1 MNEFEK
7 ACDEVEQDRNYEL
20 ESENCIEWIKNGNT
34 ATVTFSQVK
43 YINKIEKLANKFPDE
58 VSVVHRNYNKEGNI
72 SSIVAHIPISY
83 IQISNRKRDL
93 SEEERKAIGER
104 LNGAGT
110 TVE

>member
-20 ESENCIEWIKNGNT
+20 ESENCIEWVNNSEI
-34 ATVTFSQVK
+34 ATVTFSHGRF
-43 YINKIEKLANKFPDE
+43 INRVEKLAQKFPNE
-58 VSVVHRNYNKEGNI
+58 VIITHRNYNKAGNV
-72 SSIVAHIPISY
+72 SSIVAHIPVHY
-83 IQISNRKRDL
+83 IKISNLKRDL

-104 LNGAGT
+104 LNSAGT